1 VQQINLFQPLFR
13 KKQEVLT
20 GKAIVQIGI
29 SVVVGLGLASGYL
42 GWRVAGLDAEMGQ
55 VQTRYAEAV
64 KRLEDTSR
72 KFPAKKKS
80 QLLEAEVARLAAEKT
95 AKQRVMKAIS
105 QDRVGNGGGFSAYLE
120 GLARQR
126 LDGVWLTGLAIA
138 DGGMNVGIYGST
150 VEPDLVP
157 RFLQRLSEES
167 AFSGKEFKT
176 FKMLRPEGDDHRIDF
191 TLGTRGAERSG

>member
-1 VQQINLFQPLFR
+1 MQQINLFQPVFR

-29 SVVVGLGLASGYL
+29 SVVVGLGLVSGYL
-42 GWRVAGLDAEMGQ
+42 GWRVAGLGKELAQLQVSRAEG
-55 VQTRYAEAV
+55 V

-80 QLLEAEVARLAAEKT
+80 QLLEAEVARLAGEKT
-95 AKQRVMKAIS
+95 AKQRVTKAIAR
-105 QDRVGNGGGFSAYLE
+105 DGLGNGRGFSPYLE

-126 LDGVWLTGLAIA
+126 LEGVWLTGVDVA
-138 DGGMNVGIYGST
+138 DGGADVGIHGST
-150 VEPDLVP
+150 LEPDLVP
-157 RFLQRLSEES
+157 RFLQRLSAEA

-176 FKMLRPEGDDHRIDF
+176 FKMMRPEGEERRIDF
-191 TLGTRGAERSG
+191 ILGTRGAERHG